1 MYFQGWATP
10 SALENQFVGADWGR
24 PASGLGFQIRQ
35 KIQLFEFKMYV
46 FVSRYF
52 LKFGFPPILRYEAS
66 LQPNVIV
73 IGMEQVSKI

>member
-10 SALENQFVGADWGR
+10 SAPENQFVGADWGR

-52 LKFGFPPILRYEAS
+52 LKFGFPRFRPIKLVRDRDIEY
-66 LQPNVIV
+66 VR
-73 IGMEQVSKI
+73 